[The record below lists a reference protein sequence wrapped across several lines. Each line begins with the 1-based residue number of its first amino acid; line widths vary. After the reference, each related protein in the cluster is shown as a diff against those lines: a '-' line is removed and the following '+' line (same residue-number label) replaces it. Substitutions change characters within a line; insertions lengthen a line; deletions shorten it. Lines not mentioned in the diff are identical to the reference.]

1 MAEFVDFMGDLEDM
15 SADELRSLMEDVL
28 RRIDELDQQ
37 EPRNMESEEYEE
49 WSDRHEELEDLLD
62 ELMDLLEDDL
72 PED

>member
-28 RRIDELDQQ
+28 HRIDELDQQ
-37 EPRNMESEEYEE
+37 EPRDMESEEYEE

>member
-1 MAEFVDFMGDLEDM
+1 MAEFFDFLGDLEDM
-15 SADELRSLMEDVL
+15 SSDELRNIMEDVL
-28 RRIDELDQQ
+28 RRIDELDAQ
-37 EPRNMESEEYEE
+37 EPSNMESEEYEE